1 MTRKAGE
8 ARKAEILAITADIIF
23 NEGFANCTVRS
34 VAGRVGI
41 SEAAIYRHFAN
52 KEELMLGLL
61 DSLFEPWKEA
71 LGELAATE
79 IPSVRK
85 LQKLVEL
92 HLHHLVSRQLNPV
105 LFFSQ
110 ANMPEN
116 RNLLEKLRSNLG
128 YLGKVVQKIVK
139 DGIGAG
145 EFRRDIDVEATT
157 ACIIGLLQTA
167 VIKWTLQRQADGLVE
182 HAAGLMNFFSSLIVN
197 KGRKI

>member
-1 MTRKAGE
+1 MTRKTGE
-8 ARKAEILAITADIIF
+8 TRKAEILAITADIIF

-61 DSLFEPWKEA
+61 DSLFGPWKEA
-71 LGELAATE
+71 LAKMAAKRVTAAK
-79 IPSVRK
+79 K
-85 LQKLVEL
+85 LQCLVEL

-116 RNLLEKLRSNLG
+116 RRLLEKLRDNLS
-128 YLGKVVQKIVK
+128 YLGTIVGKIVK
-139 DGIGAG
+139 EGINSG
-145 EFRRDIDVEATT
+145 EFRKDIDIDATI
-157 ACIIGLLQTA
+157 ACIIGLLQTT
-167 VIKWTLQRQADGLVE
+167 VIKWTLQRQTDGLVE
-182 HAAGLMNFFSSLIVN
+182 HASDLMAFFSSLIMS
-197 KGRKI
+197 K